1 MTEHT
6 FGFTRVE
13 RSRNGQQERE
23 SGALLCRADGL
34 AVKGEGFGG
43 NEPGG
48 VRGEAGAD
56 EREHETDEGRFRVAE
71 NSGKGF
77 LRKGV

>member
-23 SGALLCRADGL
+23 SGALLCRAAGL
-34 AVKGEGFGG
+34 AVKGEGIGG

-56 EREHETDEGRFRVAE
+56 EREHETDEGRFRIAE
-71 NSGKGF
+71 NGGKGF